1 MDFNINREINDL
13 LSTHFGTGG
22 GHGPK
27 PDILTRAQNGVEEG
41 TDPVTDSP
49 LPEGD
54 ESPSRFY
61 ARQAKATFS
70 DLLVDGADQYTLR
83 ELMVYFCLSLGL
95 RDDDMWDEVLD
106 TIREIGA

>member
-22 GHGPK
+22 GHR
-27 PDILTRAQNGVEEG
+27 PDPITKVL
-41 TDPVTDSP
+41 DSSP

-70 DLLVDGADQYTLR
+70 DLLVDGADRYALR

-106 TIREIGA
+106 TIREVGA